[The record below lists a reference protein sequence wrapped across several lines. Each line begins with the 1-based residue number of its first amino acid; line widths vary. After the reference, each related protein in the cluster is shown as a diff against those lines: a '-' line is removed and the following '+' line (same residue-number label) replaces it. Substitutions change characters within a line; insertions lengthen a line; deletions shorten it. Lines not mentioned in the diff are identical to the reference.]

1 MHGSWMYR
9 INEILPNRID
19 VFAWISKIWKEKK
32 IMSKHGAGPSAMAEV
47 IASHRADESSKPTDE
62 RICHDEYAVHFL
74 SHETLALLKDPIKLK
89 AFTEQAGPLA
99 RGVGNSMRA
108 RTRYFDDFVKEL
120 TNEGLEQL
128 VILGAG
134 YDTRAY
140 RLEGLKNVKVF
151 ELDPPNT
158 QNFKIEK
165 IKEIFGSIRDNITY
179 VPVDFE
185 TQTLNLE
192 LFKEYDS
199 SKKTL
204 FVMEGLIYY
213 LSPKSVDKILSF
225 IAENSGKGS
234 TIIFDYFDQCVV
246 DETCEVGK
254 IFRSYAELVGETLKF
269 GLKEDI
275 VEEFLLNRGFSDI
288 KNVNSE
294 DYKKAYFHGKN
305 ENRNVCELVYFAHA
319 MIE

>member
-1 MHGSWMYR
+1 
-9 INEILPNRID
+9 
-19 VFAWISKIWKEKK
+19 
-32 IMSKHGAGPSAMAEV
+32 MSKNGTGPSAMAEV
-47 IASHRADESSKPTDE
+47 IASHRADESSKPAGE
-62 RICHDEYAVHFL
+62 RICYDPYAVNFL
-74 SHETLALLKDPIKLK
+74 SPETLTVIKDPIKLK
-89 AFTEQAGPLA
+89 TFTEQVGPLA

-128 VILGAG
+128 VICGAG

-151 ELDPPNT
+151 ELDHPNT

-165 IKEIFGSIRDNITY
+165 IKEIFGSILDNITY
-179 VPVDFE
+179 IPVDFE
-185 TQTLNLE
+185 TQILNLE

-213 LSPKSVDKILSF
+213 LSPKSVDKLLSF
-225 IAENSGKGS
+225 IAKNSGKGS
-234 TIIFDYFDQCVV
+234 KIIFDYFDQCVV

-294 DYKKAYFHGKN
+294 DYKKAYFHGIN
-305 ENRNVCELVYFAHA
+305 ENREICDQVYFVNAKVCK
-319 MIE
+319 